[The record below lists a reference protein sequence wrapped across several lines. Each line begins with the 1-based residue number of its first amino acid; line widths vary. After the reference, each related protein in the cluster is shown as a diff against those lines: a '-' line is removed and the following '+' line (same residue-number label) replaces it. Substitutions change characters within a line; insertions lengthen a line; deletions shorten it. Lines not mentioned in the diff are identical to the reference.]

1 MTFLLIARLLSH
13 SGCSNAYDNQ
23 VWSQPQHISP
33 IEVIK
38 THKYGQGKP
47 RNTKVS
53 IRKSSDNQKF
63 NDWKDVICFKN
74 VSFSLSDNQ
83 NSIKHSF
90 CKLADIRG
98 TLFCVSG
105 HENDIFEANYTFP
118 IMKTLEYQSFFLMLN
133 FVFLS
138 LP

>member
-1 MTFLLIARLLSH
+1 MVR
-13 SGCSNAYDNQ
+13 
-23 VWSQPQHISP
+23 
-33 IEVIK
+33 
-38 THKYGQGKP
+38 
-47 RNTKVS
+47 VS
-53 IRKSSDNQKF
+53 LGTQKLALGKSSDNQKF
-63 NDWKDVICFKN
+63 HDWKDVICFKN
-74 VSFSLSDNQ
+74 VSFSFSDNQ

-98 TLFCVSG
+98 TLFSVSG

-118 IMKTLEYQSFFLMLN
+118 IMKTLEYQSFFLMLT